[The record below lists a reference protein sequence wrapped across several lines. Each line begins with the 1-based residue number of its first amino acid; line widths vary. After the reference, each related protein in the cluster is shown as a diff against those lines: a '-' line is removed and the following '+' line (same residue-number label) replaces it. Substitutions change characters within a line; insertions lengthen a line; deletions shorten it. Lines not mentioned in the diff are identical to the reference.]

1 MQTLHY
7 TVGPWRAQAQ
17 LEEVEPGKLMAVIDV
32 TGTDGIESGSRH
44 TVVFE
49 REEGIDKQ
57 QQTENLVRHLLQDH
71 YRM

>member
-1 MQTLHY
+1 
-7 TVGPWRAQAQ
+7 
-17 LEEVEPGKLMAVIDV
+17 LMAVIDV

-57 QQTENLVRHLLQDH
+57 QQTEKLVRHLLQDH